1 VAGETSFLNPQTD
14 IGPDILTRIHHAAK
28 PGGLAELQR
37 LVLDGLNSEIRLIAQ
52 RKDIPPKDIA
62 GMALAGNTTMTH
74 LLLGLDP
81 YRLCR
86 EPYIPAI
93 NAPPLFKASELGIT
107 IHPEAPVLIF
117 PNVGSYFGGDLIA
130 GILASGMAERERP
143 VHPRGR
149 GNQCGSCAGQQ
160 GLACGV
166 RRRSRARPGGRR
178 CKHGHD
184 GRSRRH
190 RQGAHRPGLAG
201 GHDQD
206 HRKQASKGDL
216 RLRPHRSCGSTLPC
230 RDDRCEGKVCGS
242 NVAGRGSG
250 MWTEFS
256 ISSWSRPKIPAGRD
270 LTLAQ
275 TDIDALLRSKAAMY
289 TILTTITN
297 MVNVSMKDIGR
308 FYIAGTF
315 GSYIDPRSAIAI
327 GMVPDLPLERYE
339 PLGNTS
345 LEGATEGLVSKRR
358 SRGFVRYGTG
368 LPMSN

>member
-1 VAGETSFLNPQTD
+1 LLGLAVDLGSSTVVVRLVNLATGERAGETSFLNPQTD

-130 GILASGMAERERP
+130 GVLASGMAERENLSIL
-143 VHPRGR
+143 VDVGTNAEVVL
-149 GNQCGSCAGQQ
+149 GNRDWLAACAGAA
-160 GLACGV
+160 GPALEGGV
-166 RRRSRARPGGRR
+166 ASMGMMAGPGVIDKVRI
-178 CKHGHD
+178 D
-184 GRSRRH
+184 
-190 RQGAHRPGLAG
+190 PDLAG

-216 RLRPHRSCGSTLPC
+216 RLRPHRSCGSTLPGW
-230 RDDRCEGKVCGS
+230 DDRSQG
-242 NVAGRGSG
+242 
-250 MWTEFS
+250 
-256 ISSWSRPKIPAGRD
+256 
-270 LTLAQ
+270 
-275 TDIDALLRSKAAMY
+275 
-289 TILTTITN
+289 
-297 MVNVSMKDIGR
+297 
-308 FYIAGTF
+308 
-315 GSYIDPRSAIAI
+315 
-327 GMVPDLPLERYE
+327 
-339 PLGNTS
+339 
-345 LEGATEGLVSKRR
+345 
-358 SRGFVRYGTG
+358 
-368 LPMSN
+368 